1 MKVNARTE
9 EFEHLE
15 LFDKPALFTNGRI
28 DHTTV
33 PEGWYA
39 YDFRGSDD
47 DPGELYVIEEKQVV
61 VNHSG
66 TALMPEKLE
75 FPSTGRLYVE
85 DELGFVGDVA
95 TLEKFCQIHGIE
107 YPAPKFIYEIKPASP
122 DEAGVFFSQHPAED
136 ERLGCIGHVRMDFGK
151 NGNEFWHTWWP
162 RGPEELNSPGFK
174 AELQKVV
181 DELRQSVLKN
191 RIAME
196 RFCYGH
202 GGKIPGGWVQNYGYV
217 VETERY
223 RYCLRCDPSPGT
235 YNGYLTCFDLDVQRQ
250 NMAQTEQQVVGRV
263 SFISGETKE
272 FTDPEEYVRYVREEL
287 PYRPTTGFQ
296 FETLTDDPAIRKAVD
311 DLVYDLYGEEN
322 PRPLEDYK
330 NGPEQGMQMGGM

>member
-28 DHTTV
+28 DRTTV

-47 DPGELYVIEEKQVV
+47 DPGELYVIEEKPVV

-75 FPSTGRLYVE
+75 FPSSGRLHVE

-95 TLEKFCQIHGIE
+95 TLEKFCQMHGIE
-107 YPAPKFIYEIKPASP
+107 YPAQKMKYEIKPASP
-122 DEAGVFFSQHPAED
+122 DEAGLFFSQHPSED

-151 NGNEFWHTWWP
+151 SGNEFWHTWWP
-162 RGPEELNSPGFK
+162 RGPEELNSPEFK

-296 FETLTDDPAIRKAVD
+296 FETLTDDPATRKAVD

>member
-9 EFEHLE
+9 EFEHPE

-28 DHTTV
+28 DRTTV
-33 PEGWYA
+33 PDGWYA

-47 DPGELYVIEEKQVV
+47 DPGELCVIEEKPVV

-75 FPSTGRLYVE
+75 FPGSGRLHVE
-85 DELGFVGDVA
+85 DELGFVGDSL
-95 TLEKFCQIHGIE
+95 TLEQFCQKHGLE
-107 YPAPKFIYEIKPASP
+107 YPAQKFKYEIRPASP
-122 DEAGVFFSQHPAED
+122 DEAGLFFSQHPTED
-136 ERLGCIGHVRMDFGK
+136 ERLGCIGHVRMDFGRS
-151 NGNEFWHTWWP
+151 GNEFWHTWWP
-162 RGPEELNSPGFK
+162 RGPEELNSPEFK

-191 RIAME
+191 RFTME

-250 NMAQTEQQVVGRV
+250 NMTQAEQQVVGRV
-263 SFISGETKE
+263 SFISGETNVCLS
-272 FTDPEEYVRYVREEL
+272 FHPHGRCQHSGL
-287 PYRPTTGFQ
+287 PQMRGVLSLPAPTI
-296 FETLTDDPAIRKAVD
+296 L
-311 DLVYDLYGEEN
+311 
-322 PRPLEDYK
+322 
-330 NGPEQGMQMGGM
+330 